1 MLPEEQDAEEILN
14 PVVLSVGTVEWVQ
27 WLQPLSFAPQVLG
40 LLWLRCQNHKTSP
53 KPGFHPIFPPLPFL
67 LSDAFLSLHTGRS
80 FHVHQ
85 ESLGKFA
92 SVARHYLMEAGTM
105 IQIPDTL

>member
-40 LLWLRCQNHKTSP
+40 LL
-53 KPGFHPIFPPLPFL
+53 
-67 LSDAFLSLHTGRS
+67 
-80 FHVHQ
+80 
-85 ESLGKFA
+85 
-92 SVARHYLMEAGTM
+92 
-105 IQIPDTL
+105 